1 MDSCGECSTAVEMLS
16 RFHFPSLHP
25 AVEVFDE
32 VMEYPETDMILFVAV
47 YDKKFPVDQMGN

>member
-1 MDSCGECSTAVEMLS
+1 MLS